1 MKTYRGFPAR
11 TPKGGFIVTVEEGNR
26 KRDLPP
32 KNNLRNHSPNGFNW
46 GYGGSGP
53 AQLSLALCCDVLGD
67 DDLAQQLYQDYKW
80 TVVSKLAQDKEW
92 SLMEDEIRETLE
104 FLKKD
109 LPAF

>member
-53 AQLSLALCCDVLGD
+53 AQLSLASAVMFSGMMISPSSCTRTTSGR
-67 DDLAQQLYQDYKW
+67 
-80 TVVSKLAQDKEW
+80 W
-92 SLMEDEIRETLE
+92 SRSWRRTKSGL
-104 FLKKD
+104 
-109 LPAF
+109 